1 MPYAYTNDTLM
12 LSSPKSYSYVE
23 SGEDKKDEMEDAK
36 LEERYRVKIKV
47 VSVQNGPYKSGDGF
61 RCVER

>member
-1 MPYAYTNDTLM
+1 
-12 LSSPKSYSYVE
+12 VE
-23 SGEDKKDEMEDAK
+23 SGEERNDEMEDAK
-36 LEERYRVKIKV
+36 LEERYKAKIRV